1 MRVVGTYPVTS
12 YARYGAC
19 TNIDPLLEADSS
31 GLDGKAAYVL
41 LEFYLQT
48 CLGQVGGHLDAL
60 VVQDRNKL
68 CRDQAGNGT
77 DLGLQRAAA
86 VIKRPKSVPGRKWDR
101 NFAHGLL
108 SAAPMQVNMGKG
120 MSVRG

>member
-1 MRVVGTYPVTS
+1 MRVVGTHPVTS

-19 TNIDPLLEADSS
+19 THIDPLLEADSS
-31 GLDGKAAYVL
+31 ELDGKAAYVL

-48 CLGQVGGHLDAL
+48 CLGQVGGHLDAF

-68 CRDQAGNGT
+68 CRVQAGNGT

-86 VIKRPKSVPGRKWDR
+86 VIKRRKSVPGRK
-101 NFAHGLL
+101 
-108 SAAPMQVNMGKG
+108 
-120 MSVRG
+120 